1 MRNYW
6 GKKQW
11 TVEGKG
17 REGKSVVVRGSGK
30 MKSRQRKCAVCACP
44 LCKQAANRRQSTTT
58 LTVTICHT
66 HHSWALVEAAL
77 AEVGGGSDALM
88 CNELTFQHIYTRSIE
103 WPRPCGECHA
113 PFGGSTNACGSKVE
127 EQNGAYNEALTLSI
141 VAALA
146 TVFANERKLKTDLAS
161 G

>member
-1 MRNYW
+1 M
-6 GKKQW
+6 
-11 TVEGKG
+11 
-17 REGKSVVVRGSGK
+17 
-30 MKSRQRKCAVCACP
+30 CAVCMSFMQTGG
-44 LCKQAANRRQSTTT
+44 KQTAVDDDADSHYMP
-58 LTVTICHT
+58 HT
-66 HHSWALVEAAL
+66 PQLGPSGGRL
-77 AEVGGGSDALM
+77 AEVGVGSDALM